1 MPPFAVSVAGKRAR
15 ERRKEHDMPTWA
27 WIVIAIAAV
36 VIVGA
41 IAWSAYN
48 SRRRRGLQQR
58 FGNEYDRALA
68 DAPSRREA
76 EAHLNE
82 REKRR
87 DELDI
92 RPLEPSSR
100 DRYASQWQNTQAA
113 FVDDPEAAVAD
124 ADRLIQQVMRERGY
138 PVDDF
143 EQRANDLSVD
153 HPDVISNYRAAHDI
167 SRDNDRGNAS
177 TEDLRKAMVHYRAL
191 FAELLETGSAETRQ
205 TEPAETRQG

>member
-1 MPPFAVSVAGKRAR
+1 
-15 ERRKEHDMPTWA
+15 MPTWA
-27 WIVIAIAAV
+27 WIVIVVAAV
-36 VIVGA
+36 LIVGA
-41 IAWSAYN
+41 IVWSATRA
-48 SRRRRGLQQR
+48 RRRRDLQER
-58 FGNEYDRALA
+58 FGSEYDRTVA

-76 EAHLNE
+76 ESELSE

-92 RPLEPSSR
+92 RPLDQSSR

-113 FVDDPEAAVAD
+113 FVDDPETAVGD

-153 HPDVISNYRAAHDI
+153 HPEVISNYRAAHGI
-167 SRDNDRGNAS
+167 SVANERGKAS
-177 TEDLRKAMVHYRAL
+177 TEDLRTAMVHYRAL
-191 FAELLETGSAETRQ
+191 FSELLETGSAETTRS
-205 TEPAETRQG
+205 ESAETARS

>member
-1 MPPFAVSVAGKRAR
+1 
-15 ERRKEHDMPTWA
+15 MPTWA
-27 WIVIAIAAV
+27 WIVIVVAAV
-36 VIVGA
+36 LIVGA
-41 IAWSAYN
+41 IVWSATRA
-48 SRRRRGLQQR
+48 RRRRGLQER
-58 FGNEYDRALA
+58 FGSEYDRTVA

-76 EAHLNE
+76 ESELSE

-92 RPLEPSSR
+92 RPLDQSSR

-113 FVDDPEAAVAD
+113 FVDDPESAVGD

-153 HPDVISNYRAAHDI
+153 HPEVISNYRAAHGI
-167 SRDNDRGNAS
+167 SVANERGKAS
-177 TEDLRKAMVHYRAL
+177 TEDLRTAMVHYRAL
-191 FAELLETGSAETRQ
+191 FSELLETGSAETTRS
-205 TEPAETRQG
+205 EPAETARS

>member
-1 MPPFAVSVAGKRAR
+1 
-15 ERRKEHDMPTWA
+15 MPTWA
-27 WIVIAIAAV
+27 WILIVIAAV
-36 VIVGA
+36 LIVGA
-41 IAWSAYN
+41 IAWKAFSA
-48 SRRRRGLQQR
+48 RRRHGLQNR
-58 FGNEYDRALA
+58 FGDEYDRTVA

-82 REKRR
+82 REQRR
-87 DELDI
+87 KELDI
-92 RPLEPSSR
+92 KPLEPSSR

-113 FVDDPEAAVAD
+113 FVDDPEDAVTD

-167 SRDNDRGNAS
+167 ARANDRNNAS
-177 TEDLRKAMVHYRAL
+177 TEDLRTAMKHYRAL
-191 FAELLETGSAETRQ
+191 FDDLLET
-205 TEPAETRQG
+205 EPAGTRDG

>member
-1 MPPFAVSVAGKRAR
+1 
-15 ERRKEHDMPTWA
+15 MPTWA
-27 WIVIAIAAV
+27 WIVIVVAAV

-41 IAWSAYN
+41 IVWSATRA
-48 SRRRRGLQQR
+48 RRRRDLQER
-58 FGNEYDRALA
+58 FGSEYDRTVA

-76 EAHLNE
+76 ESELSE

-92 RPLEPSSR
+92 RPLDQSSR

-113 FVDDPEAAVAD
+113 FVDDPETAVGD

-153 HPDVISNYRAAHDI
+153 HPEVISNYRAAHGI
-167 SRDNDRGNAS
+167 SVANERGKAS
-177 TEDLRKAMVHYRAL
+177 TEDLRTAMVHYRAL
-191 FAELLETGSAETRQ
+191 FSELLETGSEETTRS
-205 TEPAETRQG
+205 EPAETARS